1 MKLVVGINTYVTS
14 GEADRIVENYFVED
28 DAYRTAYDELS
39 DEDKTVLLY
48 KSCMDMQKL
57 MYRGYKK
64 DKNQKL
70 AFPRVNRAGYE
81 SDEDMV
87 KLAQVVNA
95 LSYIQNDESQ
105 LTSKAV
111 EMRSAGILDFSLGSF
126 RIQLNRYS
134 SSVKSNSGAIEQLL
148 SIWLTGGVKIQ

>member
-14 GEADRIVENYFVED
+14 GEADKIVENYFVED

-70 AFPRVNRAGYE
+70 AFPRINRAGYE

-105 LTSKAV
+105 LTSRAV
-111 EMRSAGILDFSLGSF
+111 EMRSAGIMDFSLGSF

-134 SSVKSNSGAIEQLL
+134 SSVKSNSGAVEQLL